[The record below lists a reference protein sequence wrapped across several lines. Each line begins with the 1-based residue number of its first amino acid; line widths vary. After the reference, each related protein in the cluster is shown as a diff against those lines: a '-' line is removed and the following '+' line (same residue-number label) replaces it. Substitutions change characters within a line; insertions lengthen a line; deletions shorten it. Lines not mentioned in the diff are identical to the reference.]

1 MLPNQPSNQQ
11 SNEATERATNQ
22 STDQQSNKSTERP
35 TNDSTHQPV
44 SQLISYLLFL
54 ADNALII
61 GHRNSQWCGHGPVL
75 EQDIALT
82 NIALDQIGQAR
93 YFYQY
98 AAELTNQLTH
108 QPIIQSTSQPTN
120 QPTNPSANQP
130 IYQPTNQPTNPSTE
144 DTLAYLRD
152 TRSFKNCLLV
162 EQRNGDWGK
171 TIVRQFLFSAYQF
184 FLYRQLQNSKDER
197 IAAISAR
204 SLKETTYHL
213 RWSSEWVIRL
223 GDGTNESHSRMTTA
237 LDELWPYTTELFTP
251 VDYEKQM
258 WEEGIGANCANLHDE
273 WQQKVQE
280 VFAEAGLSLHNGDS
294 EPGGL
299 SGKEGI
305 HTEHLGYLLAEMQFL
320 QRAYPNCNW

>member
-11 SNEATERATNQ
+11 SNEA
-22 STDQQSNKSTERP
+22 TERP

-120 QPTNPSANQP
+120 
-130 IYQPTNQPTNPSTE
+130 PSTE

-171 TIVRQFLFSAYQF
+171 TIVRQFLFSAYQS